1 MRTVVG
7 FSTALHGIRIL
18 IAGYVIAL
26 AALVGYALITGD
38 RHFAAVGDAFPG
50 NATSIA
56 ALTGYFTA
64 TLSGMV
70 VLGLLIYIV
79 VTASPDSRGVVD
91 VNAFRVHVVTERVS
105 VLWVLT
111 ALTMIPLQAAN
122 TNGIPVSRL
131 LTSSAFVDALGATE
145 SARGW
150 VLVAALAGFVALAVR
165 RTVRW
170 LGHTMAL
177 IPALIA
183 VVVVPVTGNAGQGPN
198 HDYATSAM
206 IVFVPALAAL
216 IGMKFGTALT
226 SPEPLLRRRA
236 LLISSITGGIV
247 LCYGLALLTF
257 LLGPTTPTES
267 DYGKLAL
274 LAAGALVAVWVGDVI
289 ALRTRR
295 NPTNSSAVIGAL
307 SMIMV
312 VAAISAMEIQ
322 VAPALLARDLNAW
335 DVFLGYE
342 LPGPPN
348 VFRLLTFWRFD
359 LFLGTGAV
367 VLAGLYVAGAA
378 HLRRRGDAWPV
389 GRTAAWL
396 LGCLTLVLVT
406 SSGVGAYGA
415 AMFSVHMSQHM
426 VLNMLIPV
434 LLVLGAPAT
443 LMLRT
448 LPKAEPDQPPRS
460 RDWLMLLLHSWP
472 TRWLSHPAIAF
483 SLFVGSLYVVYFTP
497 LLDTLLRYHWG
508 HQFMAVHFMLTG
520 YLFFWGIIGTDPGP
534 RRLPFLGR
542 LGLLFAVMPF
552 HAFFGIALMT
562 SAIALGARFYAKLQ
576 LPWLSDLMADQHLG
590 GAIAWGSSELPVIVV
605 IIALIT
611 LWGRQDR
618 RDAARSDRHADADYA
633 TDELDAYNAMLR
645 ELARTRR

>member
-1 MRTVVG
+1 MRTVSGTAATFRGIHVLIIG
-7 FSTALHGIRIL
+7 YVTAL
-18 IAGYVIAL
+18 AG
-26 AALVGYALITGD
+26 LVGYALITRD
-38 RHFAAVGDAFPG
+38 RHFAAAGNSFPG

-79 VTASPDSRGVVD
+79 VTARPDSRGLIDVD
-91 VNAFRVHVVTERVS
+91 TFRVHVITERVAA
-105 VLWVLT
+105 LWALT
-111 ALTMIPLQAAN
+111 AVAMIPLQAAN
-122 TNGIPVSRL
+122 TNGIPVLRL
-131 LTSSAFVDALGATE
+131 LDSGAFFDALGATE
-145 SARGW
+145 TARGW
-150 VLVAALAGFVALAVR
+150 VIVAAFAGLIALALR

-170 LGHTMAL
+170 LGHTMVL

-183 VVVVPVTGNAGQGPN
+183 VVALPVTGNAGQGPN
-198 HDYATSAM
+198 HDYSTSAM
-206 IVFVPALAAL
+206 IVFVPAVAVV
-216 IGMKFGTALT
+216 IGMKMGAALT
-226 SPEPLLRRRA
+226 PLAPLARRRA
-236 LLISSITGGIV
+236 LLISWITGGIAI
-247 LCYGLALLTF
+247 LYGLVLLAF
-257 LLGPTTPTES
+257 LLGPTTPTQS
-267 DYGKLAL
+267 DFGMLAL
-274 LAAGALVAVWVGDVI
+274 LAAGALATVWVGDVI
-289 ALRTRR
+289 ALRTRKT
-295 NPTNSSAVIGAL
+295 PTDRAAVIGAL
-307 SMIMV
+307 IMLVV

-322 VAPALLARDLNAW
+322 VAPALLARRLSAW

-342 LPGPPN
+342 LPGSPT
-348 VFRLLTFWRFD
+348 VLRLLAFWRFD
-359 LFLGTGAV
+359 LFIGAGAI
-367 VLAGLYVAGAA
+367 VLAGLYIAGAT
-378 HLRRRGDAWPV
+378 HLRRRGDAWPM
-389 GRTAAWL
+389 GRTTAWL
-396 LGCLTLVLVT
+396 LGCMILVFVT

-426 VLNMLIPV
+426 VLNMLVPV

-448 LPKAEPDQPPRS
+448 LPKAEPGQLPRP
-460 RDWLMLLLHSWP
+460 RDWLLLLLHSWP

-483 SLFVGSLYVVYFTP
+483 TLFVGSLYVVYFTP

-508 HQFMAVHFMLTG
+508 HQFMAVHFILTG

-562 SAIALGARFYAKLQ
+562 SAIALGARFYSKLQ
-576 LPWLSDLMADQHLG
+576 IPWLPDLIADQHLG
-590 GAIAWGSSELPVIVV
+590 GAIAWGSSELPVIIV
-605 IIALIT
+605 IVALIT
-611 LWGRQDR
+611 LWARQDR
-618 RDAARSDRHADADYA
+618 RDAARSDRHAGADYA